1 MNVTEL
7 IEILKDE
14 HPDREVLI
22 DASRANTGTKE
33 LRPVYEVVV
42 LRVESGE
49 RFLVLSHAIEEGE
62 KLEDED

>member
-22 DASRANTGTKE
+22 DASRINTGVKE
-33 LRPVYEVVV
+33 LRPVYDVV
-42 LRVESGE
+42 LLRIDSGE
-49 RFLVLSHAIEEGE
+49 RFLVLSHAIEEG
-62 KLEDED
+62 KTLEEED

>member
-22 DASRANTGTKE
+22 DASRINTGVKE
-33 LRPVYEVVV
+33 LRPVYDVVV

-62 KLEDED
+62 KLEEED